1 MAVMSI
7 AGYLHEFAARCGPVV
22 GHSLDTSITL
32 RYRGITA
39 RVASSTAAAARC
51 DQVEAREGSGPCI
64 DAMDQM
70 DIQLVTSI
78 ADADADAWVAWRD
91 AAAGEGFVTAGAI
104 PAEVVR
110 TMNLALNIYSRSAE
124 VWSGG
129 LLRSLTAYAGLTAA
143 AVRLHLDVE
152 LASEGLDAERAVSN
166 HEIVERSIGAIMHLN
181 NCTAAQA
188 RDLIEHAA
196 LAREVTKRD
205 VAATILGALVPAVAD
220 DLA

>member
-78 ADADADAWVAWRD
+78 ADADAWVVWRD

-104 PAEVVR
+104 PAEVVPN
-110 TMNLALNIYSRSAE
+110 MNLALNIYSRSAE

-129 LLRSLTAYAGLTAA
+129 LLKSLTAYAELAAA
-143 AVRLHLDVE
+143 AVRLHLDVA
-152 LASEGLDAERAVSN
+152 LASEELDAERPVSD
-166 HEIVERSIGAIMHLN
+166 HEIVERAIGAIMHLN
-181 NCTAAQA
+181 NCTDTQA

-205 VAATILGALVPAVAD
+205 VAATILGALVPAVVD